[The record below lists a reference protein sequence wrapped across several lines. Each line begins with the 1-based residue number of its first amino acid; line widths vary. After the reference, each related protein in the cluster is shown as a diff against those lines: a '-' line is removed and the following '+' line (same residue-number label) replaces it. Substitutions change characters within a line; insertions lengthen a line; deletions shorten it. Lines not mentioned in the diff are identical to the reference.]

1 MRHYAG
7 YSLLILSLFVAALPA
22 AAQDVDIESRI
33 DAILQ
38 NMTLD
43 EKIGQTAMRGTSSR
57 DEGSLSNEL
66 IEAVRSGRIGT
77 MLNVTDRD
85 IMDELQRIA
94 VEESAHGIPIIFS
107 RDVIHGYKTI
117 FPIPLGLA
125 ATWNPDIVEEG
136 ARISAEEATTQGI
149 RWTFAPAI
157 DITRD
162 PRWGRIAESPGED
175 PYLGSVL
182 ARAYVRGFQG
192 DDLTDTRR
200 MAATAKHFAAYGA
213 AEGGRDYNT
222 ASLSENVLRDI
233 YLPPFEA
240 AIEEGVA
247 TFMTSFNDVNGVPAT
262 GSRYLLQNVLRGEW
276 GFDGLVVSDWESV
289 TEMIAH
295 GFAADDKD
303 AARLAANA
311 GVDVEMTSRTYE
323 DYLHELIDEGAFSEA
338 QLDELVRNILRVKLR
353 LGLFENPYIDRSR
366 DDVILSDA
374 HLAASREAAV
384 QSFVLLENHN
394 ERLPLSKDVSVA
406 VIGPLADAPHEQ
418 LGTWTFD
425 GDESHSR
432 TPLDAITELL
442 GEERVRFAPALDY
455 SRERDTAR
463 FDDAVAAA
471 AESDVVLFFGGE
483 EAILSGEA
491 HSRANI
497 DLPGAQEALIHRLA
511 ETGKPIVLVVMA
523 GRPITLGNVL
533 DHVDAVLMA
542 WHPGTMAGPALAD
555 VLFGDAEPQGRLPVT
570 WPKVVGQVPIYYNH
584 PNTGRPP
591 DDASFVHMD
600 DIPIKAWQSSL
611 GNTSHYLDA
620 GFTPQYF
627 FGYGLG
633 YTTFGYDNLQLSA
646 DSMPVDGGLTV
657 RADVTNTGDRRGTE
671 VVQLYV
677 RDLVGDIVRPVRELK
692 GFRRITL
699 DPGETT
705 TVEFVLDGAEL
716 SFHNQLLER
725 VTEPGE
731 FHVWIGPNA
740 AEGLQ
745 GSFYIR

>member
-22 AAQDVDIESRI
+22 AAQDVGIESRI

-57 DEGSLSNEL
+57 DEGALSNEL
-66 IEAVRSGRIGT
+66 IDAVRSGRIGT

-323 DYLHELIDEGAFSEA
+323 DYLHELIDEGAFSQA

-692 GFRRITL
+692 DFRRITL

>member
-1 MRHYAG
+1 MRRYAG
-7 YSLLILSLFVAALPA
+7 YSLLILLLFVAALPA

-57 DEGSLSNEL
+57 DEGTLSNEL

-85 IMDELQRIA
+85 MMDELQRIA
-94 VEESAHGIPIIFS
+94 IDESAHGIPIIFS

-175 PYLGSVL
+175 PYLGSVM

-262 GSRYLLQNVLRGEW
+262 GSRYLLQSILRDEW
-276 GFDGLVVSDWESV
+276 SFDGLVVSDWESV

-353 LGLFENPYIDRSR
+353 LGLFENPYIDRTR

-374 HLAASREAAV
+374 HLAASREAAI
-384 QSFVLLENHN
+384 QSFVLLENDN
-394 ERLPLSKDVSVA
+394 DRLPLSKDVSVA

-425 GDESHSR
+425 GDESDSR
-432 TPLDAITELL
+432 TPLDAIIQLL
-442 GEERVRFAPALDY
+442 GEERVRFAPGLDF
-455 SRERDTAR
+455 SRDRDTAR

-471 AESDVVLFFGGE
+471 AASDVVLFFGGE

-497 DLPGAQEALIHRLA
+497 DLPGAQEALIHRLS

-533 DHVDAVLMA
+533 DHVDAVVMA

-570 WPKVVGQVPIYYNH
+570 WPKVVGQAPIYYNH
-584 PNTGRPP
+584 PATGRPA

-620 GFTPQYF
+620 GFTPQYY

-646 DSMPVDGGLTV
+646 DSMPVDGRLTV
-657 RADVTNTGDRRGTE
+657 SARVTNTGDRRGTE

-677 RDLVGDIVRPVRELK
+677 RDLVGDVVRPVRELK
-692 GFRRITL
+692 GFQRITL
-699 DPGETT
+699 DPGERA
-705 TVEFVLDGAEL
+705 TVEFTLDGAEL

-731 FHVWIGPNA
+731 FHVWIAPNA

-745 GSFYIR
+745 GSFHIR

>member
-303 AARLAANA
+303 AAHLAANA

-323 DYLHELIDEGAFSEA
+323 DYLHELIDEGAFSET

-705 TVEFVLDGAEL
+705 TVEFVLEGAEL

-731 FHVWIGPNA
+731 FHVWVGPNA

-745 GSFYIR
+745 GSFHIR

>member
-303 AARLAANA
+303 AAHLAANA

-323 DYLHELIDEGAFSEA
+323 DYLHELIDEGAFSET

-646 DSMPVDGGLTV
+646 ESMPVDGGLTV

-677 RDLVGDIVRPVRELK
+677 RDLVGDVVRPVRELK

-731 FHVWIGPNA
+731 FHVWVGPNA

-745 GSFYIR
+745 GSFHIR

>member
-303 AARLAANA
+303 AAHLAANA

-677 RDLVGDIVRPVRELK
+677 RDLVGDVVRPVRELK

-731 FHVWIGPNA
+731 FHVWVGPNA

-745 GSFYIR
+745 GSFHIR

>member
-323 DYLHELIDEGAFSEA
+323 DYLHELIDEGAFSET

-677 RDLVGDIVRPVRELK
+677 RDLVGDVVRPVRELK
-692 GFRRITL
+692 GFRRIT
-699 DPGETT
+699 
-705 TVEFVLDGAEL
+705 F
-716 SFHNQLLER
+716 ER
-725 VTEPGE
+725 VAPGDLDAVYIFNAPASRE
-731 FHVWIGPNA
+731 GAYPLAARRQRSNDGPSCSA
-740 AEGLQ
+740 R
-745 GSFYIR
+745 GSEYDV

>member
-22 AAQDVDIESRI
+22 AAQDVGIESRI

-323 DYLHELIDEGAFSEA
+323 DYLHELIDEGAFSQA

-692 GFRRITL
+692 DFRRITL

>member
-22 AAQDVDIESRI
+22 AAQDVDIEFRI

-731 FHVWIGPNA
+731 FHVWVGPNA

-745 GSFYIR
+745 GSFHIR

>member
-1 MRHYAG
+1 
-7 YSLLILSLFVAALPA
+7 
-22 AAQDVDIESRI
+22 
-33 DAILQ
+33 
-38 NMTLD
+38 
-43 EKIGQTAMRGTSSR
+43 
-57 DEGSLSNEL
+57 
-66 IEAVRSGRIGT
+66 
-77 MLNVTDRD
+77 
-85 IMDELQRIA
+85 
-94 VEESAHGIPIIFS
+94 
-107 RDVIHGYKTI
+107 
-117 FPIPLGLA
+117 
-125 ATWNPDIVEEG
+125 
-136 ARISAEEATTQGI
+136 
-149 RWTFAPAI
+149 
-157 DITRD
+157 
-162 PRWGRIAESPGED
+162 
-175 PYLGSVL
+175 
-182 ARAYVRGFQG
+182 
-192 DDLTDTRR
+192 
-200 MAATAKHFAAYGA
+200 
-213 AEGGRDYNT
+213 
-222 ASLSENVLRDI
+222 
-233 YLPPFEA
+233 
-240 AIEEGVA
+240 
-247 TFMTSFNDVNGVPAT
+247 MTSFNDVTGVPAT

-731 FHVWIGPNA
+731 FHVWVGPNA

-745 GSFYIR
+745 GSFHIR

>member
-418 LGTWTFD
+418 LGTWTFG

-705 TVEFVLDGAEL
+705 TVEFVLEGAEL

-731 FHVWIGPNA
+731 FHVWVGPNA

-745 GSFYIR
+745 GSFHIR

>member
-22 AAQDVDIESRI
+22 AAQDVDIEFRI

-323 DYLHELIDEGAFSEA
+323 DYLHELIDEGAFSET

-646 DSMPVDGGLTV
+646 ESMPVDGGLTV

-731 FHVWIGPNA
+731 FHVWVGPNA

-745 GSFYIR
+745 GSFHIR

>member
-591 DDASFVHMD
+591 DDASFVHVD

>member
-677 RDLVGDIVRPVRELK
+677 RDLVGDVVRPVRELK

-699 DPGETT
+699 DPGETA

-731 FHVWIGPNA
+731 FHVWVGPNA

-745 GSFYIR
+745 GSFHIR